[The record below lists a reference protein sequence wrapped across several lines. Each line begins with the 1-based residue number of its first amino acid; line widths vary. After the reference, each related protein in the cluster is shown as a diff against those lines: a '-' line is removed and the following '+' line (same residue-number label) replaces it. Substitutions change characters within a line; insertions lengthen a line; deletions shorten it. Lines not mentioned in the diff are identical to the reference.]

1 MEMKETISLS
11 EADAQR
17 VFGSVDRKITVT
29 IVNAEA
35 FAQKSNGE
43 IAFVNIRENGDF
55 TTDDSSVTFDLRFV
69 RDKLFDLTINQTITE
84 LARQKAT
91 STKSRSVVIDAAV
104 ELDFSA
110 EVMAFVNTRNQ
121 YEEDQRRKKIQ
132 SDELNELKTN
142 TIDLLKGRGFTV
154 EGHERITVKFEGY
167 EILSIYKPSIE
178 DLKNKFQTLQ
188 IKDAYVSVLAS
199 KNLS

>member
-132 SDELNELKTN
+132 SDELNELN
-142 TIDLLKGRGFTV
+142 TTLLTDS
-154 EGHERITVKFEGY
+154 
-167 EILSIYKPSIE
+167 L
-178 DLKNKFQTLQ
+178 
-188 IKDAYVSVLAS
+188 
-199 KNLS
+199 